1 MKTNTLPIHI
11 VDDDA
16 SVREALLFLLQS
28 LGYEA
33 NAWPDGKAFLEGVD
47 IHLGGVAI
55 IDIRM
60 PHLNGQELFQHLIEA
75 ESGMAVIVLTGHGD
89 VPMAVNMLKQGVV
102 DFLQKPVALVQMDE
116 ALERALLQARQNRE
130 QRRLQRLYQ
139 GLSPRERQVTELVLQ
154 GKTNKAIAEALNIA
168 VRTVEVQRA
177 GAMQKMQ
184 ADSLPAFVQAVS
196 AACTE
201 K

>member
-75 ESGMAVIVLTGHGD
+75 ESDMAVIVLTGHGD